1 MPAAKPRRRFSTEVR
16 GGCESSSSPRPGSPS
31 TKAPGAS
38 GPRRRLQGATMLLTV
53 KTGAWAAHATS
64 MATECPEAQWAPLP
78 SFSSSSSPAVSRAR
92 CGVPGI
98 AVIPRPPGA
107 ISGISVTIL
116 QKGQLMKATVAARH
130 TNLCRQFWQRE
141 WLQGSRWGARPPLT
155 PWYAS

>member
-1 MPAAKPRRRFSTEVR
+1 MGTAAFILFLLLPGCEPGAVR
-16 GGCESSSSPRPGSPS
+16 G
-31 TKAPGAS
+31 
-38 GPRRRLQGATMLLTV
+38 
-53 KTGAWAAHATS
+53 
-64 MATECPEAQWAPLP
+64 
-78 SFSSSSSPAVSRAR
+78 
-92 CGVPGI
+92 PGI